1 MSAVLV
7 DDVGTGSDG
16 GSMITGRAWHD
27 LPIVII
33 MGLVIG
39 LAFGQAVM
47 LFAPVPTTTVSQ
59 AKH

>member
-1 MSAVLV
+1 
-7 DDVGTGSDG
+7 
-16 GSMITGRAWHD
+16 MITGRAWHD

-39 LAFGQAVM
+39 LAFGQAVR
-47 LFAPVPTTTVSQ
+47 LFAPMPTTSVSQ